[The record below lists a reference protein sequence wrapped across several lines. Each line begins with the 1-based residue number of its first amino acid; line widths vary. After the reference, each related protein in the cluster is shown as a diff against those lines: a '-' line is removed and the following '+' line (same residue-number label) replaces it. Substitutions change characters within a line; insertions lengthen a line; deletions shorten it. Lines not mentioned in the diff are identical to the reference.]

1 MNQLKKATVNVRLMG
16 QDEFDRKVKR
26 SPEAI
31 KEFLRLAVEGYKENG
46 DQELFLYALMN
57 AVKWAGVAA
66 VARKAKLTRQGI
78 YTALGRKN
86 ANPNLQTF
94 SSILGA
100 LGVKMTFEV
109 GDMPTLPARQYH
121 RTGNF
126 TSL

>member
-1 MNQLKKATVNVRLMG
+1 MTKFKKANVNVRLMS

-26 SPEAI
+26 SPEVI
-31 KEFLRLAVEGYKENG
+31 TGFLRLAVEGYKENG

-66 VARKAKLTRQGI
+66 VARKARITRQGI
-78 YTALGRKN
+78 YTALNRKN
-86 ANPNLQTF
+86 ANPSLHTF

-109 GDMPTLPARQYH
+109 GDMPPLPSRTDH
-121 RTGNF
+121 RTGNHH
-126 TSL
+126 SL